1 MHHMIHN
8 LSILLLYVILWYRY
22 KYRDLH
28 PDQEGPSV
36 TAFADDLQ
44 VTQPKRMRLDSSLPV
59 PHNAPVPPPLV
70 SALEEAY
77 SDLYLTKP
85 GSLRASYETG
95 ARPPRKDSIV
105 KLAGALAQLPACDQL
120 KRVDSIR
127 EHGVNLISLVEVDDD
142 FVLNET
148 VISLQ
153 DWESTQHFM

>member
-1 MHHMIHN
+1 
-8 LSILLLYVILWYRY
+8 
-22 KYRDLH
+22 
-28 PDQEGPSV
+28 V

-44 VTQPKRMRLDSSLPV
+44 VTHPKRMRLDSSLPV
-59 PHNAPVPPPLV
+59 QHNVPVPPPLV

-95 ARPPRKDSIV
+95 TSPPRKDSIV

-127 EHGVNLISLVEVDDD
+127 EHGVNLISLVEVDED

-153 DWESTQHFM
+153 D

>member
-1 MHHMIHN
+1 M
-8 LSILLLYVILWYRY
+8 
-22 KYRDLH
+22 
-28 PDQEGPSV
+28 

-44 VTQPKRMRLDSSLPV
+44 VTQPKRIRLDPAFPAPCAV
-59 PHNAPVPPPLV
+59 PVPPPLV

-95 ARPPRKDSIV
+95 TKPPRKDSIV

-127 EHGVNLISLVEVDDD
+127 EHGVNLISLVETEDD
-142 FVLNET
+142 FVEAGT
-148 VISLQ
+148 IISLQ
-153 DWESTQHFM
+153 D

>member
-1 MHHMIHN
+1 M
-8 LSILLLYVILWYRY
+8 LFYRY
-22 KYRDLH
+22 KYREQH
-28 PDQEGPSV
+28 PDQEGPIV
-36 TAFADDLQ
+36 TAYADDVQ
-44 VTQPKRMRLDSSLPV
+44 VTQPKRIRLETPTFV
-59 PHNAPVPPPLV
+59 PSAAPVPPPIV

-105 KLAGALAQLPACDQL
+105 KLAGALAQLPVCDQL

-127 EHGVNLISLVEVDDD
+127 EHGVNLISLVETDDD
-142 FVLNET
+142 FALTET

-153 DWESTQHFM
+153 D

>member
-1 MHHMIHN
+1 MYHMIHKF
-8 LSILLLYVILWYRY
+8 SVKILLVVYWYRY
-22 KYRDLH
+22 KYREQH

-44 VTQPKRMRLDSSLPV
+44 VTQPKRMRLDNSLPV
-59 PHNAPVPPPLV
+59 QHSAPVPPPLV

-95 ARPPRKDSIV
+95 TSPPRKNSIV

-120 KRVDSIR
+120 KRVDSVR
-127 EHGVNLISLVEVDDD
+127 EHGVNLISLVEVNDD

-153 DWESTQHFM
+153 D